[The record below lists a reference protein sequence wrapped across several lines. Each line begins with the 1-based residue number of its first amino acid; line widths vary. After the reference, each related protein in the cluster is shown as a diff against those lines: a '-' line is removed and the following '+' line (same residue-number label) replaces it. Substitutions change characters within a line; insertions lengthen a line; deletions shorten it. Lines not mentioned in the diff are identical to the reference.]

1 MVLDVRKR
9 LNRMRIGIYISG
21 NSLSQ
26 TSGQSPSPPS
36 FGSRALWG
44 APRTGACGLGDY
56 PTPDLSQREPV
67 SRSAP
72 TKSVQFGPDGAPFP

>member
-44 APRTGACGLGDY
+44 APSAGACGAGDY
-56 PTPDLSQREPV
+56 PTSDLFRREFT
-67 SRSAP
+67 SRSISE
-72 TKSVQFGPDGAPFP
+72 KSK